1 MAIERRLAAVLARLF
16 QSAAIVIFVVIA
28 VAVAALLTGR
38 NVAVWIDSGGLPS
51 IESGPHAQMAIPIS
65 GTLSLGQNG
74 ASVDRV
80 RGLLHFEGGP
90 ATIRIANTAI
100 VVLLLAAACWILL
113 EFRGLFVALR
123 ERQFFLPANAARI
136 RRVGWAVIAGEIVRA
151 AIVCFETT
159 WARDHFTVEGLR
171 LESHFQING
180 FAILC
185 GLMILVLAGAFRE
198 GTRLQDEA
206 SLTI

>member
-1 MAIERRLAAVLARLF
+1 
-16 QSAAIVIFVVIA
+16 
-28 VAVAALLTGR
+28 
-38 NVAVWIDSGGLPS
+38 
-51 IESGPHAQMAIPIS
+51 MAIPVS
-65 GTLSLGQNG
+65 GSLSPRQTG
-74 ASVDRV
+74 STVDRV
-80 RGLLHFEGGP
+80 SGLLRFEGGP
-90 ATIRIANTAI
+90 AEIRIANTAI

-113 EFRGLFVALR
+113 EFRGLFAALR
-123 ERQFFLPANAARI
+123 ERQFFLAANAARI

-159 WARDHFTVEGLR
+159 WARDHFTVEGMR

-185 GLMILVLAGAFRE
+185 GLMILVVAEAFRE